1 MDDYLDDFQELES
14 EYMDDFPSMEP
25 FISQLLLTMG
35 VPTYLLGA
43 GYLKDAV
50 FMAVKDEAILGGMTK
65 ALYPAI
71 ALKNKTKAARVERA
85 MRNALDAAW
94 NKNKPEA
101 FHAFFG
107 FSSSDSRR
115 PTNRQFVS
123 VLAEIIR
130 IENSFREGKGSRL
143 C

>member
-1 MDDYLDDFQELES
+1 MDDYLDDNL
-14 EYMDDFPSMEP
+14 DDFPSMEP
-25 FISQLLLTMG
+25 LISQLLLTMG

-43 GYLKDAV
+43 SYLKDAV

-71 ALKNKTKAARVERA
+71 ALKNKTKAARVERD

-107 FSSSDSRR
+107 YSASDSKR

-130 IENSFREGKGSRL
+130 IENSFREGKDNRL